1 MALVGWL
8 WADIL
13 LGLFALFLAANSVG
27 AGPSDVPSR
36 TGVDPHPIAI
46 SVPVDGRALLSGTP
60 DAIAAEQTRISVA
73 VARRL
78 DELASGRRVAI
89 VLAFGVHEAAMEGD
103 RLARLATEGL
113 AGGPFEGATVKPY
126 HELAAGAAGAEIHI
140 DVYLYY

>member
-1 MALVGWL
+1 MAIVGWL

-13 LGLFALFLAANSVG
+13 LGLFAIFLAANSAG
-27 AGPSDVPSR
+27 AAPSELPRVA
-36 TGVDPHPIAI
+36 VDPQPLAI

-60 DAIAAEQTRISVA
+60 DAIAAEQTRISLA

-89 VLAFGVHEAAMEGD
+89 VLAFGVHEAATEGD
-103 RLARLATEGL
+103 RLARLATAGF

-126 HELAAGAAGAEIHI
+126 HELAAGVAGTELHL